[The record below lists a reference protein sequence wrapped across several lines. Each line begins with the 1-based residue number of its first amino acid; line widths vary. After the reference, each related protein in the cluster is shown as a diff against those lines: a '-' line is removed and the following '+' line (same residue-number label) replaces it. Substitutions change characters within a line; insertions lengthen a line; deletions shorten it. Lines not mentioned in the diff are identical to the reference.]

1 MFFLLYNYDTTMR
14 IIVPGT
20 TMRIIFDLRDSI
32 RYAPEISPFASLRIL
47 EIFLL
52 TLTLRV
58 QISSHKRR
66 RYVGHLRVIG
76 VSFVKI
82 AWNFDLTKFDGCQTG
97 VGRFV

>member
-47 EIFLL
+47 EIFP
-52 TLTLRV
+52 LRV
-58 QISSHKRR
+58 QISSQ
-66 RYVGHLRVIG
+66 YLVQL
-76 VSFVKI
+76 
-82 AWNFDLTKFDGCQTG
+82 
-97 VGRFV
+97 